1 MGPSLEN
8 PPGLQQE
15 NHVQEMVEARC
26 YVCVHSV
33 LQCNSPRGVQV
44 FDHKVTENIQAFYFN

>member
-15 NHVQEMVEARC
+15 NHVQEMVGARC

-33 LQCNSPRGVQV
+33 LQGNSPRGVGV
-44 FDHKVTENIQAFYFN
+44 F